1 MRLFRRRPAEPE
13 PPLDPTAQAVK
24 AAVESVAPYAR
35 SHGGA
40 IEFVGVEDRTALVKL
55 KGACKGCPMSDITLR
70 LALQQ
75 EMKNRGLP
83 IDKVRAV

>member
-1 MRLFRRRPAEPE
+1 MRLFRRREPAPA
-13 PPLDPTAQAVK
+13 LDEATQAVK
-24 AAVESVAPYAR
+24 DAVDSVAPYAR

-40 IEFVGVEDRTALVKL
+40 IEFVGVENRTALVRL
-55 KGACKGCPMSDITLR
+55 KGACHGCPMSDITLR

-83 IDKVRAV
+83 IDKVKAV